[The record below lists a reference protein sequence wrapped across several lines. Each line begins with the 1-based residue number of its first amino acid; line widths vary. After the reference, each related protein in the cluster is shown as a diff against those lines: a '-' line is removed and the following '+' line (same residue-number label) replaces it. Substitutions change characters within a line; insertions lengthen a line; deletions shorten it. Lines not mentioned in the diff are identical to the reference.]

1 MPARAALTLIAAAAT
16 ALISAGLCAA
26 AILAPA
32 PIPVVPLVVVIAVG
46 CPMFAVWEV
55 PGAIALLQA
64 EREGGEALATL
75 RRSLAQLPET
85 EHPLGF

>member
-1 MPARAALTLIAAAAT
+1 
-16 ALISAGLCAA
+16 
-26 AILAPA
+26 
-32 PIPVVPLVVVIAVG
+32 
-46 CPMFAVWEV
+46 MFAVWEV

>member
-46 CPMFAVWEV
+46 CTMFAVWEV

-75 RRSLAQLPET
+75 RRILAQLPET